1 MAGGK
6 TAGAKPGNMA
16 VRPKTPR
23 LTHPGRQPGGQVKEC
38 CMTAFP
44 ITRAATLKAPPPDAT
59 LKFGTAFT
67 DHMFMMEYAAGRGWT
82 QPRIEPYHALS
93 LDPATC
99 VLHYAQAVFDG
110 LKAFRGADGV
120 IRIFRPDRHAARL
133 NRSCERLCIPAL
145 DPALVE
151 QSFHALVGLEQRWV
165 PKLPGTALY
174 IRPTVIATEPFL
186 GVRPAESYLYYVI
199 LSPVGAYYPEGMN
212 PVKILASERHVRALP
227 GGLGAAK
234 TAANYAA
241 SLFPAEEAHH
251 LGFTQVLYL
260 DGAEHRFLEEVGTM
274 NIMMKIDDTVITP
287 PLGGSILAGVTRCSV
302 LTLLKDWGIKVV
314 ERPIAIDEVVAAIA
328 ADRLEEMWGTGTA
341 AVISPV
347 GELGYQSARHVING
361 GRIGALTQRLYDA
374 IVGIQY
380 ATGPDPH
387 GWARPVAV
395 TEPA

>member
-1 MAGGK
+1 
-6 TAGAKPGNMA
+6 
-16 VRPKTPR
+16 
-23 LTHPGRQPGGQVKEC
+23 
-38 CMTAFP
+38 MTAFP
-44 ITRAATLKAPPPDAT
+44 ITRATTLKVPPPDAG

-67 DHMFMMEYAAGRGWT
+67 DHMFLMDYVDGRGWVS
-82 QPRIEPYHALS
+82 PRIEPYHALS

-110 LKAFRGADGV
+110 LKAFRGADDV
-120 IRIFRPDRHAARL
+120 VRIFRPDRHAHRL
-133 NRSCERLCIPAL
+133 NQSCARLCIPAL
-145 DPALVE
+145 DPVLVE
-151 QSFHALVGLEQRWV
+151 RSLHALVALEQRWV

-186 GVRPAESYLYYVI
+186 GVRPATSYLYYVI

-241 SLFPAEEAHH
+241 SLYPAEEAHR

-274 NIMMKIDDTVITP
+274 NIMLKIDGTVITP
-287 PLGGSILAGVTRCSV
+287 PLTGSILDGVTRDST
-302 LTLLKDWGIKVV
+302 LTLLRDWGIPVE
-314 ERPIAIDEVVAAIA
+314 ERPIAIDEVIAAITA
-328 ADRLEEMWGTGTA
+328 GRLEEMWGTGTA

-347 GELGYQSARHVING
+347 GELGFKETRYVING
-361 GRIGALTQRLYDA
+361 GQIGRLTQRRYDT
-374 IVGIQY
+374 IIGIQY
-380 ATGPDPH
+380 GTGADPH
-387 GWARPVAV
+387 GWARPVSLPIS
-395 TEPA
+395 EPA